1 MTRKTYVKWLMSCG
15 FPRNEAEVMAITTRE
30 KGISYLDDMQS
41 LQRGVSE
48 ILRGIERFTPVQLQ
62 EFLDDEWY
70 RDDEEEI

>member
-1 MTRKTYVKWLMSCG
+1 
-15 FPRNEAEVMAITTRE
+15 MAITTRE